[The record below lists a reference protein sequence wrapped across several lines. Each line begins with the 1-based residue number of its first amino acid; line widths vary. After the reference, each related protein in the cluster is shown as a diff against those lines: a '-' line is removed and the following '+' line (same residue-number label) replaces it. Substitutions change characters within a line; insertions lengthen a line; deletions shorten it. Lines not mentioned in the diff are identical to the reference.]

1 MLFGIVV
8 CEAEVPALSPTGYCG
23 KKGEGIGPVLV
34 LTIGGKDVWTRQV

>member
-1 MLFGIVV
+1 M
-8 CEAEVPALSPTGYCG
+8 CEARVSALPQTGYCR